1 MIVLQ
6 TNNMELISTHIKTS
20 EAYKPYMVER
30 AENQGEA

>member
-6 TNNMELISTHIKTS
+6 TNNVELVSTHIKTS